1 MASNREGYTEIKIG
15 TIPAKL
21 KLDVCVCIQLYLIP
35 CFSWLLSV
43 LTGSPQC
50 LCMFYAAY
58 TLEWAGVDSKMPLI
72 LAPLYCHFS
81 AAIWS
86 LAGHF

>member
-21 KLDVCVCIQLYLIP
+21 KIDVCVYPTLPNSLLQLAS
-35 CFSWLLSV
+35 FSADWFHTVPLYV
-43 LTGSPQC
+43 LRG
-50 LCMFYAAY
+50 LH
-58 TLEWAGVDSKMPLI
+58 VDSKMPLV